1 MRKFLSFWEIVS
13 QVWLSEPMVI
23 MALVI
28 LKVYLFTRV
37 VIAALSSLGDVA
49 SKACLELN
57 DLLDTVLNTLYYVS
71 MATQDLIEYAMD
83 LAVDLAKDL
92 ISLVITVAKSMI
104 KLLIELYLGTLA
116 CLCTAFVKGCLDLV
130 EDLIS
135 TITEYVQDAL
145 DAVISAINTITGK
158 LTLLI
163 NGFLKGI
170 AAIESLFL
178 DDSDS
183 ISDTISNLNVTISSL
198 SDITIPT
205 TFADAISN
213 LSDSIPDFE
222 DVLLNL
228 TDIVTA
234 PLTVLDE
241 QVLQIAVDE
250 TYDNPF
256 TETNYDVLKDTCDK
270 LEQVFDDSVTE
281 AQKIS
286 NWILISLGIATFLLL
301 IFLVW
306 SARRK
311 WKRKSAIIDTLTYEH
326 LQIAIGN
333 LIQQHSHPLLHLLVK
348 NFDPRIQWLV
358 YYTTTP
364 TLARCAMIGIV
375 GVCGW
380 ALQLMVLNCIEKELS
395 GFSGSA
401 ANSKYAEF
409 VSEFANDTS
418 AYISSTQDGVNNE
431 LLQPVTDLA
440 TDLYD
445 VILDAEKEINST
457 INSVFGDSVFAK
469 PLQTII
475 YCTIGRKLETIE
487 EGLEWVIKNAHLN
500 LTSYTTLY
508 VESASENSATS
519 IDSVSS
525 GISDFVD
532 SASSLVQDYRET
544 LEIELIIALAF
555 FGVWLL
561 MFIVG
566 CAILGY
572 REYTRPDIQQQM
584 ISVPAPLNEDE
595 KKELGYP
602 FRDPFAITASSK
614 YTDLLNN

>member
-1 MRKFLSFWEIVS
+1 
-13 QVWLSEPMVI
+13 

-37 VIAALSSLGDVA
+37 VIAAISSLGDVA
-49 SKACLELN
+49 SKACLDLN

-92 ISLVITVAKSMI
+92 ISIVITMAKSMI

-130 EDLIS
+130 EDLITS
-135 TITEYVQDAL
+135 ITEYVQDAL
-145 DAVISAINTITGK
+145 NAVIAAINTITGK

-170 AAIESLFL
+170 AAIGSLFL
-178 DDSDS
+178 DDSES

-234 PLTVLDE
+234 PLTVLGE
-241 QVLQIAVDE
+241 EVLQIAVDE

-256 TETNYDVLKDTCDK
+256 SETNYDVLKDTCDK
-270 LEQVFDDSVTE
+270 IEQAFEDSVSE

-301 IFLVW
+301 CFLVW

-311 WKRKSAIIDTLTYEH
+311 WKRTSAIIDSLTYEH
-326 LQIAIGN
+326 LQIAIAN
-333 LIQQHSHPLLHLLVK
+333 LIQQHSHPLLHLFVK

-375 GVCGW
+375 GVFGW
-380 ALQLMVLNCIEKELS
+380 ALQLMVLNCIEKQLS
-395 GFSGSA
+395 DFSGSA
-401 ANSKYAEF
+401 ATSKYADL
-409 VSEFANDTS
+409 VSEFANHTS
-418 AYISSTQDGVNNE
+418 AYISSTQDGVNDE

-445 VILDAEKEINST
+445 VILDAEKDINST
-457 INSVFGDSVFAK
+457 INSVFGDSIFAQ

-487 EGLEWVIKNAHLN
+487 EGLEWVIRNAHLN
-500 LTSYTTLY
+500 LTSYTNLY
-508 VESASENSATS
+508 VDSASENSATS

-525 GISDFVD
+525 GISDLVD

-544 LEIELIIALAF
+544 LEIELIIALTF
-555 FGVWLL
+555 FGVWIL

-566 CAILGY
+566 CAILGC

-602 FRDPFAITASSK
+602 FRDPFATTASSK